1 MQAHDSVAVQ
11 EMAEDSLA
19 QYLGETVKLVRLEK
33 ARDVPLVRFKRL
45 TSNIAISGNICLR
58 CRFADASREPC
69 DAQGATVRN
78 DMDSVVVSRVVKGG
92 TAESSGLLREGDEIL
107 EINGI
112 SIRGKHI
119 NEVHDLLVRR
129 YCFGF
134 RAFFARFWSHP
145 TQHL

>member
-1 MQAHDSVAVQ
+1 M
-11 EMAEDSLA
+11 
-19 QYLGETVKLVRLEK
+19 
-33 ARDVPLVRFKRL
+33 
-45 TSNIAISGNICLR
+45 
-58 CRFADASREPC
+58 
-69 DAQGATVRN
+69 RN

-129 YCFGF
+129 YCFVF
-134 RAFFARFWSHP
+134 RAFFWQVLVSSHSTFA
-145 TQHL
+145 TQG

>member
-1 MQAHDSVAVQ
+1 M
-11 EMAEDSLA
+11 
-19 QYLGETVKLVRLEK
+19 
-33 ARDVPLVRFKRL
+33 
-45 TSNIAISGNICLR
+45 
-58 CRFADASREPC
+58 
-69 DAQGATVRN
+69 RN

-129 YCFGF
+129 CCFVF

>member
-1 MQAHDSVAVQ
+1 M
-11 EMAEDSLA
+11 
-19 QYLGETVKLVRLEK
+19 
-33 ARDVPLVRFKRL
+33 
-45 TSNIAISGNICLR
+45 
-58 CRFADASREPC
+58 
-69 DAQGATVRN
+69 RN

-129 YCFGF
+129 YWFVF
-134 RAFFARFWSHP
+134 RAFVCQVLVSAHSTFA
-145 TQHL
+145 TQG